1 MVVGDF
7 AAVLEPGREGFNDR
21 ERCIGSGPGFVD
33 GIVGDRIHFGQ
44 GLGEGGAVVD
54 IEEIMTCHGVA
65 WWVADGDGRDD
76 SCGVVVVIVL
86 VAGDL
91 ERHAWR
97 IRLWDVFVAV
107 VVEVRVLFPI
117 IVDL

>member
-1 MVVGDF
+1 MIVGDF
-7 AAVLEPGREGFNDR
+7 AAVLEPGQEGVNDR

-33 GIVGDRIHFGQ
+33 GVVGDRIHFGQ

-65 WWVADGDGRDD
+65 WWAADGDGQDN

-86 VAGDL
+86 VAGDI

-97 IRLWDVFVAV
+97 VRLWDVFVAV
-107 VVEVRVLFPI
+107 VVEVSV
-117 IVDL
+117 